1 MYLDLPIPPHW
12 PRWRSIAPDPEPEAT
27 APAAPPDAA
36 AAAPTPA
43 PIGGEPDE
51 PETARYT
58 VIPDTAAADGTASGP
73 GPGQP
78 TLLIVSPLLP
88 LPASLP
94 RLLDEAVASEP
105 DFRVEWRWPLL
116 TPRAGPWELC
126 LLLTVGD
133 SRETGQ
139 RTGRVYAA
147 LDAGF
152 GAFLIALIDREPRRL
167 ATRQREL
174 CALLAEAS
182 LQERAAGPAAQGAG
196 NNGGYGDDSG
206 DGTDAAAPLPGSLA
220 ALGFFAP
227 QARPLRV
234 PPQRPPAELY
244 LKDALFRHFAE

>member
-1 MYLDLPIPPHW
+1 MYLDLPTPPHW
-12 PRWRSIAPDPEPEAT
+12 PRWRSIAPDPEPAD
-27 APAAPPDAA
+27 PAAPQDADA
-36 AAAPTPA
+36 PA
-43 PIGGEPDE
+43 PIGAEPDA

-58 VIPDTAAADGTASGP
+58 VIPDGATAGDGAAPGP
-73 GPGQP
+73 GQGPGQP

-105 DFRVEWRWPLL
+105 DFRIEWRWPLL

-167 ATRQREL
+167 AARQREL
-174 CALLAEAS
+174 CALLAQAS
-182 LQERAAGPAAQGAG
+182 LQERTGLDAPSAQGPSDDGDNGDNSDDAG
-196 NNGGYGDDSG
+196 N
-206 DGTDAAAPLPGSLA
+206 AAPLPGSLA
-220 ALGFFAP
+220 ALGFFSP
-227 QARPLRV
+227 RARPLRV